1 MDAQPLVL
9 LIEPHAAQHRHADLL
24 EKAGFRSVSV
34 LAQNLDVGR
43 VLEQRPAV
51 IAAELDGAA
60 NVTLDLAKRLRQDRH
75 TRFIP
80 VVIYGHELRPQD
92 IENAA
97 RAGALWLQIEPGDGA
112 RLVAAV
118 RGLVAASRDNDTA
131 SLKDG

>member
-9 LIEPHAAQHRHADLL
+9 LIEPQAPQHRHADALA
-24 EKAGFRSVSV
+24 KAGFRPVSV
-34 LAQNLDVGR
+34 LAENLDVGR

-51 IAAELDGAA
+51 IAAELDGSA

-75 TRFIP
+75 TRYTP
-80 VVIYGHELRPQD
+80 VVIYGHELRAQD

-118 RGLVAASRDNDTA
+118 RGLVAASRNNDTPP
-131 SLKDG
+131 LNDG